1 MKYDIYVTY
10 ALINKKDGYS
20 SAIHCNYINKI
31 TVETDNIYTYEL
43 LFEFDKN
50 EFIFLNDFNNGFGY
64 CATDL
69 YIIYQTVKENQP
81 RNNVWKYKNVTNQI
95 PGHGTVKYFTNNK
108 LYNKK
113 IRVELKNNNPSYT
126 LNNPDILYKLK
137 YPSKNETDKL
147 SFGEETFFLGN
158 VTADIKADVY
168 VLDMSINL
176 ALNEFNSSNNL
187 TWDGTSSVYISEV
200 GLYDENKN
208 LVAIGK
214 LNNPIQKDS
223 TISKTILFALDF

>member
-95 PGHGTVKYFTNNK
+95 PGHGTVKYFT
-108 LYNKK
+108 
-113 IRVELKNNNPSYT
+113 VDSYF
-126 LNNPDILYKLK
+126 LFSQSIP
-137 YPSKNETDKL
+137 L
-147 SFGEETFFLGN
+147 SFNDAFMLSPLE
-158 VTADIKADVY
+158 I
-168 VLDMSINL
+168 L
-176 ALNEFNSSNNL
+176 A
-187 TWDGTSSVYISEV
+187 T
-200 GLYDENKN
+200 
-208 LVAIGK
+208 
-214 LNNPIQKDS
+214 
-223 TISKTILFALDF
+223 